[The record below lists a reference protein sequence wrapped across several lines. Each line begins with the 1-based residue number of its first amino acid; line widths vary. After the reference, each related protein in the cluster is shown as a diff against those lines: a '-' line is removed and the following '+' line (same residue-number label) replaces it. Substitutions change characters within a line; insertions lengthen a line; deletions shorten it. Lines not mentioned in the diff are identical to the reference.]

1 MKELRSHQKCKPE
14 DRNWRRNGFHAA
26 APYSFSGPTMPTS
39 HGHDRADFCSYFPRD
54 WYGPRTHPP
63 SHLRLH
69 HVQYAAPKS
78 PVLESFSRDCFDQKK
93 RSGAQQEK
101 GEVVRQVYRVKKD
114 GRKNKSSDLNSNK
127 GKLIKM
133 LESSVAKGKDMKRSA
148 FDSSNAKSEQKK
160 LEISKAEEDLPLF
173 TSTSRPRCPLGLSR
187 WQKQKLLKLSAQ
199 ELKERNL
206 AWVPK
211 KDAQVQHKG
220 DVSAFIGKRATELNN
235 RRRSKKKSLDQRIR
249 SVKLSVC
256 KYLDHHPTRWCCL
269 G

>member
-1 MKELRSHQKCKPE
+1 V
-14 DRNWRRNGFHAA
+14 F
-26 APYSFSGPTMPTS
+26 
-39 HGHDRADFCSYFPRD
+39 
-54 WYGPRTHPP
+54 
-63 SHLRLH
+63 
-69 HVQYAAPKS
+69 
-78 PVLESFSRDCFDQKK
+78 ESFSRDCFDQKK
-93 RSGAQQEK
+93 RSGAQREK
-101 GEVVRQVYRVKKD
+101 GEVVRQVYHVKKD

-127 GKLIKM
+127 GKSIKM

-256 KYLDHHPTRWCCL
+256 KFWIIALSVGAVSVKSDPFDRDGGPKYYWIDRSSHEGVTVSGVCHV
-269 G
+269 